1 MNKYWTDSSR
11 FGCLGVPERPW
22 GVTIL
27 GTLFGVNGAFQSL
40 FFFMAISPFCWAWCT
55 VFLLLSASSV
65 LVAFGLL
72 VGEDWAWKLTLVL
85 QIIYIAV
92 TIGLFALD
100 NAMAHLDAAFLVALM
115 RPAYPLLLF
124 IVGSFFT
131 PLYSTIPTNIGISVS
146 VLTFVLP
153 DIIIILYLMLPHVK
167 AFFSGTESSIQKS
180 RALNTFGD
188 NDQ

>member
-1 MNKYWTDSSR
+1 MNKYWADSSR

-27 GTLFGVNGAFQSL
+27 GTLFGVNGAFQSM
-40 FFFMAISPFCWAWCT
+40 FFFNAISPFCWAWCAI
-55 VFLLLSASSV
+55 FLLLSVSSV
-65 LVAFGLL
+65 LAAFGLL

-100 NAMAHLDAAFLVALM
+100 NSMSQLDAAFLVAWM

-131 PLYSTIPTNIGISVS
+131 PRYFNVTPTYIGISVS
-146 VLTFVLP
+146 VLTFILP
-153 DIIIILYLMLPHVK
+153 DIIIIIYLMLPHVK
-167 AFFSGTESSIQKS
+167 AFFLGTQSSIQKP
-180 RALNTFGD
+180 RTLNI
-188 NDQ
+188 

>member
-11 FGCLGVPERPW
+11 FGCLGAPERPW

-27 GTLFGVNGAFQSL
+27 GTLFGVNGAFQSI
-40 FFFMAISPFCWAWCT
+40 FFFMTTSSGWAGCI
-55 VFLLLSASSV
+55 VFLLLSVSSV
-65 LVAFGLL
+65 VVAFGL

-100 NAMAHLDAAFLVALM
+100 NAMNHFNVAFLVAWM

-131 PLYSTIPTNIGISVS
+131 PLYFQPTPTNIGISV
-146 VLTFVLP
+146 LLFTFILP
-153 DIIIILYLMLPHVK
+153 DIVIIIYLMLPHVK
-167 AFFSGTESSIQKS
+167 AFFLGTES
-180 RALNTFGD
+180 
-188 NDQ
+188 